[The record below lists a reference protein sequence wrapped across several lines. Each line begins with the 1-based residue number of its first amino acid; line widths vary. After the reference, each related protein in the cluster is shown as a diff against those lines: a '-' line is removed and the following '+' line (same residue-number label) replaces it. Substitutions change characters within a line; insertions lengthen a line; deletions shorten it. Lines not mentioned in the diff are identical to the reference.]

1 MVRAFALSLVMLA
14 AVPAGAA
21 GLCGFPGGDGAVQAQ
36 GVVNLW
42 LESASSS
49 DIAPGSRWLPVAAH
63 RGQGELGPGDL
74 GLLVQMQGA
83 RIAASNDD
91 AYGDGISGDAQ
102 GRGWLELEA
111 GHFEFVRIE
120 EVEAGR
126 VRVRGAGPNSGV
138 VHAYRS
144 REPNSA
150 NESGRQRWQLIR
162 VPQYESLTLTGDL
175 AVLPWDGASGGI
187 LAVDVR
193 RSLQL
198 NGHRLSVAGAGFRGG
213 AALPLVGALGDV
225 TDYRYRAP
233 AVAELAAAFGQHAS
247 KGEGLAGT
255 PRWLATDATGTVA
268 LDTRGQAD
276 ALAVSDGYPN
286 GSMARGAP
294 ANAGGGASSLR
305 PDNSEPAG
313 GGGGAGGTAGKTG
326 LNAAGQ
332 PFGGQGGAGLADLLL
347 LSAGGGGGAGSRS
360 FGTGLAGSGG
370 AGGGIIVIRA
380 GRLEG
385 PGDFDLRGQSGRDSA
400 EGAGGGGGGGTM
412 LLQAAFTDQQERH
425 WLLSGG
431 KGGDGVAPGGAGGSG
446 RLLSGGG
453 ALLPDIDA
461 SHFDQVRGE
470 DLPGVAAGY
479 LCRPAGMLLAG
490 QIFEDNGAGAAQA
503 HDGQR
508 QRGEA
513 GVAAI
518 PVRVREG
525 KQVHAQTL
533 TNGSGL
539 FALELPESL
548 ADRPLILEADMP
560 SGWHAVSARAN
571 DLPLSPFV
579 WQGDGRWQFTARREY
594 LQDGIVLALIRAPQ
608 WQTPAART
616 VTPGSTQ
623 LFLFR
628 YLPQTSGRVRF
639 RYRGEQ
645 AIGTNWQ
652 HRFLLD
658 PQCNEQSKFVGED
671 VSRWLPITAGQ
682 PICLRVR
689 VDVPADAPQS
699 GRLGLL
705 LEAET
710 DLGDTPLKLKLPALK
725 ARIDLQLA
733 R

>member
-1 MVRAFALSLVMLA
+1 
-14 AVPAGAA
+14 
-21 GLCGFPGGDGAVQAQ
+21 
-36 GVVNLW
+36 
-42 LESASSS
+42 
-49 DIAPGSRWLPVAAH
+49 
-63 RGQGELGPGDL
+63 
-74 GLLVQMQGA
+74 
-83 RIAASNDD
+83 
-91 AYGDGISGDAQ
+91 
-102 GRGWLELEA
+102 
-111 GHFEFVRIE
+111 
-120 EVEAGR
+120 
-126 VRVRGAGPNSGV
+126 
-138 VHAYRS
+138 
-144 REPNSA
+144 
-150 NESGRQRWQLIR
+150 
-162 VPQYESLTLTGDL
+162 
-175 AVLPWDGASGGI
+175 
-187 LAVDVR
+187 
-193 RSLQL
+193 
-198 NGHRLSVAGAGFRGG
+198 
-213 AALPLVGALGDV
+213 
-225 TDYRYRAP
+225 
-233 AVAELAAAFGQHAS
+233 
-247 KGEGLAGT
+247 
-255 PRWLATDATGTVA
+255 
-268 LDTRGQAD
+268 
-276 ALAVSDGYPN
+276 
-286 GSMARGAP
+286 
-294 ANAGGGASSLR
+294 
-305 PDNSEPAG
+305 
-313 GGGGAGGTAGKTG
+313 
-326 LNAAGQ
+326 
-332 PFGGQGGAGLADLLL
+332 
-347 LSAGGGGGAGSRS
+347 
-360 FGTGLAGSGG
+360 
-370 AGGGIIVIRA
+370 VIRA

-385 PGDFDLRGQSGRDSA
+385 TGSFDLRGHSGSDSD

-412 LLQAAFTDQQERH
+412 LLQAAFSDQGKRH

-431 KGGDGVAPGGAGGSG
+431 KGGDGVAAGGDGGSG

-453 ALLPDIDA
+453 ALLPDMDA

-548 ADRPLILEADMP
+548 ADRPLILEADLP

-639 RYRGEQ
+639 RYRAEQ
-645 AIGTNWQ
+645 ATGTNWQ

-658 PQCNEQSKFVGED
+658 PQCNEQSKFVDED
-671 VSRWLPITAGQ
+671 VSRWLPVTAGQ

-689 VDVPADAPQS
+689 VDVPADAPKS

-710 DLGDTPLKLKLPALK
+710 DLGDTPLKLNLPPLQ

>member
-1 MVRAFALSLVMLA
+1 LLILIA
-14 AVPAGAA
+14 APAGAA
-21 GLCGFPGGDGAVQAQ
+21 GLCGFPGRDGTVQAQ

-42 LESASSS
+42 LESAPSSEV
-49 DIAPGSRWLPVAAH
+49 APGSRWLPLGTSR
-63 RGQGELGPGDL
+63 RGQGQLGSGDMA
-74 GLLVQMQGA
+74 LLVQMQGA
-83 RIAASNDD
+83 RIVASNDD
-91 AYGDGISGDAQ
+91 GYGDGLAGDGH
-102 GRGWLELEA
+102 GRGWSQLEA

-120 EVEAGR
+120 EVEADR
-126 VRVRGAGPNSGV
+126 VRIRGTGPNSGV

-144 REPNSA
+144 SEPVA
-150 NESGRQRWQLIR
+150 ADQPGRYRWQLVR
-162 VPQYESLTLTGDL
+162 VPQYENLTLSGDL
-175 AVLPWDGASGGI
+175 RVLPWDGASGGI
-187 LAVDVR
+187 LALDVR
-193 RSLQL
+193 RTLQL
-198 NGHRLSVAGAGFRGG
+198 NGHRVTVAGAGFRGG

-233 AVAELAAAFGQHAS
+233 ALAELAAAFGQHAS

-255 PRWLATDATGTVA
+255 PRWLAAGTQA
-268 LDTRGQAD
+268 LDTRPQAD
-276 ALAVSDGYPN
+276 SLAISDGYPD

-294 ANAGGGASSLR
+294 ANAGGGASSLS
-305 PDNSEPAG
+305 PDNSRPAG
-313 GGGGAGGTAGKTG
+313 GGGGAGGDSGGDG
-326 LNAAGQ
+326 LDAAGQ
-332 PFGGQGGAGLADLLL
+332 PLGGHGGAGLAELLL

-360 FGTGLAGSGG
+360 LGSGLAGSGG

-385 PGDFDLRGQSGRDSA
+385 AGTFDLSGLSGRDSD

-412 LLQAAFTDQQERH
+412 LLHVPFTDQQQRQ

-431 KGGDGVAPGGAGGSG
+431 NGGAGAAAGGAGGSG

-453 ALLPDIDA
+453 AQLPGIGG
-461 SHFDQVRGE
+461 SHFDQLQAA

-479 LCRPAGMLLAG
+479 LCRPAGMLVAG
-490 QIFEDNGAGAAQA
+490 QIFEDNGAGAGQA

-508 QRGEA
+508 QRAEA
-513 GVAAI
+513 GLAAT
-518 PVRVREG
+518 PVRIREG
-525 KQVHAQTL
+525 QQVHAQTL

-548 ADRPLILEADMP
+548 ADRSLILEADLP

-579 WQGDGRWQFTARREY
+579 WQGDGRWHFTARREY
-594 LQDGIVLALIRAPQ
+594 LQDGIALALIRAPQ
-608 WQTPAART
+608 WQTPEART

-628 YLPQTSGRVRF
+628 YVPHTSGRVRF

-645 AIGTNWQ
+645 AAGTDWQ

-658 PQCNEQSKFVGED
+658 PQCNGQSKFVDED
-671 VSRWLPITAGQ
+671 VSRWLPVAAGQ

-689 VDVPADAPQS
+689 VDVPADAPKS

-710 DLGDTPLKLKLPALK
+710 DLGDTPLKLELAPLK
-725 ARIDLQLA
+725 ARIDIQLV

>member
-1 MVRAFALSLVMLA
+1 MVRALALGLLMLA

-21 GLCGFPGGDGAVQAQ
+21 GLCGFPGRDGIVQAQ
-36 GVVNLW
+36 GVINLW
-42 LESASSS
+42 LESAAS
-49 DIAPGSRWLPVAAH
+49 SRWLPLAGGR
-63 RGQGELGPGDL
+63 RGQGELGPGDIA
-74 GLLVQMQGA
+74 LLVQMQGA
-83 RIAASNDD
+83 QVAAGNNDS
-91 AYGDGISGDAQ
+91 YGDGTPGD
-102 GRGWLELEA
+102 GRGSGWLALEA

-120 EVEAGR
+120 EVEVDR
-126 VRVRGAGPNSGV
+126 VRVRGSGPNSGV
-138 VHAYRS
+138 VHGYRNS
-144 REPNSA
+144 EPVGA
-150 NESGRQRWQLIR
+150 EQSGRHRWQLVR
-162 VPQYESLTLTGDL
+162 VPQYESLTLSGDL
-175 AVLPWDGASGGI
+175 KVLPWDGASGGI
-187 LAVDVR
+187 LALDVR
-193 RSLQL
+193 RTLQL
-198 NGHRLSVAGAGFRGG
+198 NGHRLDVAGSGFRGG

-233 AVAELAAAFGQHAS
+233 SVAELAAAFGQHAS

-255 PRWLATDATGTVA
+255 PRWLVIGTQA
-268 LDTRGQAD
+268 LDTRPQANV
-276 ALAVSDGYPN
+276 LAVSDGYPN

-294 ANAGGGASSLR
+294 ANAGGGASSLSA
-305 PDNSEPAG
+305 DNAMPAG
-313 GGGGAGGTAGKTG
+313 GGGGGGGAAGGDG
-326 LNAAGQ
+326 LDTAGQ
-332 PFGGQGGAGLADLLL
+332 PQGGHGGAGLADSLL

-360 FGTGLAGSGG
+360 RGTGVAGSGG
-370 AGGGIIVIRA
+370 AGGGVTVIRV

-385 PGDFDLRGQSGRDSA
+385 TGSFDLRGHSGRDSE
-400 EGAGGGGGGGTM
+400 EGAGGGGAGGTM
-412 LLQAAFTDQQERH
+412 LLQAAFTDKEQRH

-431 KGGDGVAPGGAGGSG
+431 SGGAGPAAGGAGGDG

-453 ALLPDIDA
+453 ALLPDIA
-461 SHFDQVRGE
+461 GNHFDQLQAS

-490 QIFEDNGAGAAQA
+490 QIFEDNGDGPGEA

-513 GVAAI
+513 GVAGT

-525 KQVHAQTL
+525 EQIHARTL
-533 TNGSGL
+533 TNSSGL

-548 ADRPLILEADMP
+548 ANRTLILEADIP
-560 SGWHAVSARAN
+560 SGWHPVSARAN
-571 DLPLSPFV
+571 DLPLSPFL
-579 WQGDGRWQFTARREY
+579 WQGQGRWQFTARREY
-594 LQDGIVLALIRAPQ
+594 LQDGIALALIRAPQ
-608 WQTPAART
+608 WQSPAART

-645 AIGTNWQ
+645 DNASNWR

-658 PQCNEQSKFVGED
+658 PQCNAQSKFVDED
-671 VSRWLPITAGQ
+671 VSRWLPVTAGQ

-689 VDVPADAPQS
+689 VDVPADAPES

-710 DLGDTPLKLKLPALK
+710 DLGDTPLNLQLPPLK
-725 ARIDLQLA
+725 ARIDIQLA
-733 R
+733 S